1 MKPVHF
7 EYVLSSSRER
17 VIHAVLHRLHLTP
30 GTPLYED
37 LFVEGQLLFA
47 AAYADYCTRFTAQ
60 DEHQII
66 MYASQRI
73 RWGLIDYLRRER
85 RHQAT
90 VNYGLSPATVGGGG
104 SAHLVT
110 HSLPDGTIETQQLL
124 ARVLREA
131 SPGERTFLVG
141 RLARDLSIKEI
152 AREAGVA
159 PGTVYR
165 WRRQLRARMMRL
177 RDET

>member
-90 VNYGLSPATVGGGG
+90 VNYGLSPAAVGGGVARTWLPIPCRTG
-104 SAHLVT
+104 QSKPSN
-110 HSLPDGTIETQQLL
+110 SLPGFCGRLHQGNEPFWLDGWPGTCRSRKLPGKPGWLL
-124 ARVLREA
+124 ARFTGGA
-131 SPGERTFLVG
+131 GSCG
-141 RLARDLSIKEI
+141 R
-152 AREAGVA
+152 G
-159 PGTVYR
+159 
-165 WRRQLRARMMRL
+165 
-177 RDET
+177 

>member
-1 MKPVHF
+1 MSKDGKISHFMFNLTSHKLFELIDWFCSVTQGGPMKPVHF

-90 VNYGLSPATVGGGG
+90 VNYGLSPAIVGEGVARTWSPIPCRTGQ
-104 SAHLVT
+104 SKPSN
-110 HSLPDGTIETQQLL
+110 SLPGFCGRPL
-124 ARVLREA
+124 
-131 SPGERTFLVG
+131 PGNEPF
-141 RLARDLSIKEI
+141 
-152 AREAGVA
+152 
-159 PGTVYR
+159 
-165 WRRQLRARMMRL
+165 
-177 RDET
+177 

>member
-90 VNYGLSPATVGGGG
+90 VNYGLSPAAVGGVGVARTWLPIPCRTG
-104 SAHLVT
+104 QSKPSN
-110 HSLPDGTIETQQLL
+110 SLPGFCGRLHQGNEPFWLDGWPGTCRSRKLPGKPGWLL
-124 ARVLREA
+124 ARFTGGA
-131 SPGERTFLVG
+131 GSCG
-141 RLARDLSIKEI
+141 R
-152 AREAGVA
+152 G
-159 PGTVYR
+159 
-165 WRRQLRARMMRL
+165 
-177 RDET
+177 

>member
-47 AAYADYCTRFTAQ
+47 AAYADYCTRFTVQ

-85 RHQAT
+85 HHQAT
-90 VNYGLSPATVGGGG
+90 VNYGLSPAAVGGGRVARTWSPIPCRTG
-104 SAHLVT
+104 QSKPSN
-110 HSLPDGTIETQQLL
+110 SLPG
-124 ARVLREA
+124 
-131 SPGERTFLVG
+131 FCG
-141 RLARDLSIKEI
+141 RPLPENEPFWL
-152 AREAGVA
+152 G
-159 PGTVYR
+159 G
-165 WRRQLRARMMRL
+165 
-177 RDET
+177 

>member
-90 VNYGLSPATVGGGG
+90 VNYGLSPAAVGEGERAPGHPFLAGRGNRNPATPCPGFTGGLSRGTNFFDWAAGPGLVGQGNCPGSRGG
-104 SAHLVT
+104 SWHG
-110 HSLPDGTIETQQLL
+110 LP
-124 ARVLREA
+124 
-131 SPGERTFLVG
+131 
-141 RLARDLSIKEI
+141 
-152 AREAGVA
+152 VA
-159 PGTVYR
+159 PAVAGADDAV
-165 WRRQLRARMMRL
+165 AG
-177 RDET
+177 

>member
-47 AAYADYCTRFTAQ
+47 AAYADYCTRFTVQ

-85 RHQAT
+85 HHQAT
-90 VNYGLSPATVGGGG
+90 VNYGLSPAAVGGGG
-104 SAHLVT
+104 
-110 HSLPDGTIETQQLL
+110 
-124 ARVLREA
+124 
-131 SPGERTFLVG
+131 
-141 RLARDLSIKEI
+141 
-152 AREAGVA
+152 
-159 PGTVYR
+159 
-165 WRRQLRARMMRL
+165 
-177 RDET
+177 

>member
-90 VNYGLSPATVGGGG
+90 VNYGLSPAAVGGGVVRTWSPIPCRTG
-104 SAHLVT
+104 QSKPSN
-110 HSLPDGTIETQQLL
+110 SLPG
-124 ARVLREA
+124 
-131 SPGERTFLVG
+131 FCG
-141 RLARDLSIKEI
+141 RPLQGNEP
-152 AREAGVA
+152 V
-159 PGTVYR
+159 
-165 WRRQLRARMMRL
+165 
-177 RDET
+177 

>member
-90 VNYGLSPATVGGGG
+90 VNYGLSPAAVGGGVARTW
-104 SAHLVT
+104 SPIPCRT
-110 HSLPDGTIETQQLL
+110 EQSKPSNSLLGFYGRPL
-124 ARVLREA
+124 
-131 SPGERTFLVG
+131 PGNELF
-141 RLARDLSIKEI
+141 
-152 AREAGVA
+152 
-159 PGTVYR
+159 
-165 WRRQLRARMMRL
+165 
-177 RDET
+177 

>member
-90 VNYGLSPATVGGGG
+90 VNYGLSPATVGEGVARTWSPIPCRTGQ
-104 SAHLVT
+104 SKPSN
-110 HSLPDGTIETQQLL
+110 SLPGFCGRPL
-124 ARVLREA
+124 
-131 SPGERTFLVG
+131 PGNEPF
-141 RLARDLSIKEI
+141 
-152 AREAGVA
+152 
-159 PGTVYR
+159 
-165 WRRQLRARMMRL
+165 
-177 RDET
+177 

>member
-47 AAYADYCTRFTAQ
+47 AAYADYCARFTAQ

-90 VNYGLSPATVGGGG
+90 VNYGLSPAAVGEGGGG
-104 SAHLVT
+104 
-110 HSLPDGTIETQQLL
+110 
-124 ARVLREA
+124 
-131 SPGERTFLVG
+131 
-141 RLARDLSIKEI
+141 
-152 AREAGVA
+152 GVA
-159 PGTVYR
+159 RT
-165 WRRQLRARMMRL
+165 W
-177 RDET
+177 